1 MPLNLHKQ
9 EAKQP
14 KAKRQLSDGELL
26 LLDFAKRLPFIVGLI
41 VVAIYLNK
49 TSKPQPGYGSCN
61 CVDMVREK

>member
-14 KAKRQLSDGELL
+14 KEKRQLSADELV
-26 LLDFAKRLPFIVGLI
+26 LLDLAKRLPLVVGL
-41 VVAIYLNK
+41 VVLFVYINK
-49 TSKPQPGYGSCN
+49 ISKPQPGYGSCN